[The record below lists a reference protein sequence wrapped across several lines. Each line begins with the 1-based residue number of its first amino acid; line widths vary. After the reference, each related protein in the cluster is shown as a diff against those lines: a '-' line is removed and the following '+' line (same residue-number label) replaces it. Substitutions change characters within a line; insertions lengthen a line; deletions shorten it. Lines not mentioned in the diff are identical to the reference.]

1 MTLSPDDCA
10 ERMRRF
16 NRFYT
21 RRIGVLGEGLLDSP
35 FSLTDARVIYEL
47 AERDGAIASDLC
59 RDLGLDTGYLS
70 RILRRLGKAGLV
82 ARRQSK
88 TDGRKSHL
96 SLTAKG
102 RRTFARLD
110 RASHA
115 QSRAMVAALSPEDLE
130 KLAAAMDRIE
140 RMLDP
145 DGAPPANGGAPYVLR
160 PPRPGD
166 IGWVIHRHAAL
177 YAREY
182 GWNDEFEAM
191 VAEIGAA
198 FIRNFDP
205 RRERCW
211 IAERNGEVLGSVFL
225 VRESETVGKLRLLY
239 VEPSAR
245 GLGLGRGLVEEC
257 VRTARALGYRRLVL
271 WTNDILS
278 AARAIYVRLGF
289 TLVKS
294 EPHRSFGKDLVGEYW
309 ELDL

>member
-1 MTLSPDDCA
+1 MTLSHDDCA

-82 ARRQSK
+82 ARRQSR

-140 RMLDP
+140 RLLGA

-211 IAERNGEVLGSVFL
+211 IAERDGEILGSVFL
-225 VRESETVGKLRLLY
+225 VRENETVGKLRLLY

>member
-82 ARRQSK
+82 ARRQSR

-140 RMLDP
+140 RLLGA
-145 DGAPPANGGAPYVLR
+145 DGAPPANGDAPYVLR

-211 IAERNGEVLGSVFL
+211 IAERDGEVLGSVFL

-289 TLVKS
+289 RLVKS

>member
-35 FSLTDARVIYEL
+35 FSLTESRVIYEL
-47 AERDGAIASDLC
+47 AERDGATASDLC

-110 RASHA
+110 SASHA
-115 QSRAMVAALSPEDLE
+115 QSRAMVAALSPEELE

-145 DGAPPANGGAPYVLR
+145 DVATLPAGRPSYVLR
-160 PPRPGD
+160 PHRPGD

-211 IAERNGEVLGSVFL
+211 IAERDGEVLGSVFL

-257 VRTARALGYRRLVL
+257 VCTARALGYRRLVL

-289 TLVKS
+289 RLVKS